1 MDVFSI
7 FTLCGGLA
15 FFLYGMIVMSAGL
28 EKIAGGRMEKLL
40 EKMTS
45 NPIKSFAL
53 GAGITIAIQSSS
65 AVTVMLVGFVNS
77 GIMKLSQSIG
87 IIMGSNV
94 GTTITSWILSL
105 SGIQSSNFFLRL
117 LKPESFCPLLAL
129 LGVIMIMTSKNNLS
143 KRKNIGTFLV
153 GFAVLMFG
161 MGLMSSAM
169 APLADSPEFSKV
181 LTLFTNPLFGLFIGM
196 IVTAIIQSSA
206 ASVGMLQALSMTGSI
221 SYAIAV
227 PIIIGQNIGTCIT
240 AVLSSIGVNTN
251 ARRVAVVHV
260 VFNVIGAAIFLPIY
274 YFGHYFINYPYNEA
288 TNPFGIAVAHSI
300 FNVATTMFLFPFAKQ
315 LEKIALFVVK
325 DKDDEKEV
333 ILDERL
339 LLTPSIAI
347 AQCYKTTGTM
357 AKITRDTLVMSVRM
371 LKQYNPK
378 VAEIINKNEILI
390 DKYQDT
396 LESFLQKLSGKEL
409 SDEDSNKI
417 SQLILSISDFEKIA
431 DHAIH
436 ILNIA
441 NKMHRKDWVLSPETV
456 GELKCVVNA
465 VKEVFDMT
473 VKSFVEHD
481 LELAYHVEPLEQV
494 VDDISYVAKKNHIK
508 RVKKEKSHIK
518 RGFVYAEILNDL
530 ERISDHCSNI
540 AANSIQSMNSSI
552 PKHLLKSKLKE
563 DYGYEFAGEI
573 AEFKAHYSVEPVEFA
588 KASREV

>member
-1 MDVFSI
+1 MEEFGVMDIFSI

-28 EKIAGGRMEKLL
+28 EKIAGGKMEKLL

-45 NPIKSFAL
+45 NPVKSFVL
-53 GAGITIAIQSSS
+53 GAGITIAVQSSS

-77 GIMKLSQSIG
+77 GIMKLSQAIG

-94 GTTITSWILSL
+94 GTTVTSWILSL
-105 SGIQSSNFFLRL
+105 SGIQSSNFILRL

-129 LGVIMIMTSKNNLS
+129 IAVILIMTSKNNLS
-143 KRKNIGTFLV
+143 RRKNVGAFLI
-153 GFAVLMFG
+153 GFAVLMYG
-161 MGLMSSAM
+161 MQLMSTSM
-169 APLADSPEFSKV
+169 APLADDPRFSHA
-181 LTLFTNPLFGLFIGM
+181 LTLFKNPILGLLVGT

-206 ASVGMLQALSMTGSI
+206 ASVGMLQALSMTGGI
-221 SYAIAV
+221 SYAVAV

-251 ARRVAVVHV
+251 AKRVSVVHV
-260 VFNVIGAAIFLPIY
+260 MFNVLGALIFLPIY
-274 YFGHYFINYPYNEA
+274 EFGHYFINYPFAEA
-288 TNPFGIAVAHSI
+288 TNPFGIAVCHSI
-300 FNVATTMFLFPFAKQ
+300 FNIATTVLLFPFAKQ
-315 LEKIALFVVK
+315 MEKLAYILVK
-325 DKDDEKEV
+325 DKKDEKEV

-347 AQCYKTTGTM
+347 NQCYKTTGTM
-357 AKITRDTLVMSVRM
+357 AKITRDTLVMAVRM

-378 VAEIINKNEILI
+378 VAEVINKNEILI

-436 ILNIA
+436 ILNLA
-441 NKMHRKDWVLSPETV
+441 NKMHRKEWKLLPETV
-456 GELKCVVNA
+456 EELKHVVNA
-465 VKEVFDMT
+465 VKEVFDVT
-473 VKSFVEHD
+473 VNAFVEHNVD
-481 LELAYHVEPLEQV
+481 NAYHVEPLEQV
-494 VDDISYVAKKNHIK
+494 VDDIAYTAKKNHIR
-508 RVKKEKSHIK
+508 RVKKEKIHIK

-540 AANSIQSMNSSI
+540 ATNIIQSVNSSI
-552 PKHLLKSKLKE
+552 PKHVLKNKLK
-563 DYGYEFAGEI
+563 DANNDAFAKTLET
-573 AEFKAHYSVEPVEFA
+573 FKEQYFVEPIS
-588 KASREV
+588 K

>member
-1 MDVFSI
+1 MDIFSI

-28 EKIAGGRMEKLL
+28 EKIAGGKMEKLL

-53 GAGITIAIQSSS
+53 GAGITIAVQSSS

-77 GIMKLSQSIG
+77 GIMRLSQAIG

-105 SGIQSSNFFLRL
+105 SGIQSTNFFLRL

-129 LGVIMIMTSKNNLS
+129 LGVIFIMTSKNNLS
-143 KRKNIGTFLV
+143 RRKSVGTFLV

-161 MGLMSSAM
+161 MELMSNSM
-169 APLADSPEFSKV
+169 APLADDPKFSHV
-181 LTLFTNPLFGLFIGM
+181 LTLFKNPILGLMVGM

-206 ASVGMLQALSMTGSI
+206 ASVGMLQALSMTGGI
-221 SYAIAV
+221 SYAVAV

-240 AVLSSIGVNTN
+240 AVLSSIGVTTN
-251 ARRVAVVHV
+251 AKRVAIVHV
-260 VFNVIGAAIFLPIY
+260 AFNVLGALIFLPIY
-274 YFGHYFINYPYNEA
+274 EVGHYFINYPFNEA
-288 TNPFGIAVAHSI
+288 TNPFGIAVCHSI
-300 FNVATTMFLFPFAKQ
+300 FNIATTIVLFPFAKQ
-315 LEKIALFVVK
+315 LERLALFVIK
-325 DKDDEKEV
+325 DKKDEKGV

-357 AKITRDTLVMSVRM
+357 AKITRETLVMSVRM
-371 LKQYNPK
+371 LKQYNPR
-378 VAEIINKNEILI
+378 VAEVINKNEILI

-436 ILNIA
+436 ILNLA
-441 NKMHRKDWVLSPETV
+441 TKMHRKEWKLSPETV
-456 GELKCVVNA
+456 EELKHVVNA
-465 VKEVFDMT
+465 VKEVFDVT
-473 VKSFVEHD
+473 VNAFVYHNITT
-481 LELAYHVEPLEQV
+481 AYHVEPLEQV

-540 AANSIQSMNSSI
+540 ATNIIQSVNASI
-552 PKHLLKSKLKE
+552 PKHVLKNKLKE
-563 DYGYEFAGEI
+563 SNSDDFSHTVE
-573 AEFKAHYSVEPVEFA
+573 EFKSHYAVEPIT
-588 KASREV
+588 K